1 MSVPTQIE
9 GLEVVLDT
17 LTILV
22 VVYTLTWRNL
32 LQVSLFHIT
41 HFIVQDPLKEEMT
54 PALVSLPGKSHGQR
68 SLAGRLPME

>member
-1 MSVPTQIE
+1 M
-9 GLEVVLDT
+9 LDT

-68 SLAGRLPME
+68 RLTDYSPLGHVESDTIQ